1 MIFLASE
8 HKGEIEPLFDY
19 FTFRKQSDYYIYENL
34 ILYIN
39 HGKGGLQLAFKSV
52 DISQRLDISIA
63 MLFGYGGCVSGCN
76 VGEVVS
82 VSKVKLM
89 DNSSLKPVFN
99 PVKTR
104 RVEGFRGVELITL
117 LGGFNFD
124 NEYLKLFG
132 DLVDEEAYFFVKAFK
147 TIDKPCFVFKLV
159 SDVNTRESVLSVSRK
174 GFSIERFVEFLKVAL
189 WLERDELIRE
199 VFINTGI
206 TDRVI
211 LEGLKKLIEKKHYT
225 FTERQNLYKRLMI
238 NREKPSGKPFKL
250 GAVFLEEGADRA
262 FLSLNLKKKSYLIGD
277 YTPYFHNLKDRV
289 AVILANKKGEL
300 LRKTPDG
307 YTPAGTSGYSIL
319 ASYNCIY
326 DCSYCFLKG
335 YFKSFN
341 PVVFAN
347 IADYFRALEDIIKT
361 DTKRPL
367 YFYLS
372 TFSDPV
378 ALSVYGNFVE
388 QFIWFFENI
397 DDDEVILEIRTKSVR
412 IEKLLELK
420 PPKNVIFAFSLSPQS
435 VIERY
440 EFFTPSLA
448 SRIKAIKKLDSK
460 GFKVGVRFDPVF
472 IDKIEDYKPIIEFV
486 NTIKNLHSVEVGFLR
501 FDKNDYKN
509 MLDKSPSV
517 LRGLE
522 FTRGMYRYP
531 DSRIRDAVNFFKRE
545 LKSFY
550 LSMEY

>member
-19 FTFRKQSDYYIYENL
+19 FPFKKQSNYYIYENL

-39 HGKGGLQLAFKSV
+39 YGKGGLQLAFKSI
-52 DISQRLDISIA
+52 DISQRHDISMA
-63 MLFGYGGCVSGCN
+63 MLFGYAGCVSGCSI
-76 VGEVVS
+76 GEVVS
-82 VSKVKLM
+82 VSKTKLM
-89 DNSSLKPVFN
+89 DSSLKPIFN
-99 PVKTR
+99 PIKINKA
-104 RVEGFRGVELITL
+104 EGFKGFELITL

-124 NEYLKLFG
+124 NNYLKLFG
-132 DLVDEEAYFFVKAFK
+132 DLVDREAYFFAKAFK
-147 TIDKPCFVFKLV
+147 AIDKPCFVFKLI
-159 SDVNTRESVLSVSRK
+159 SDINTKKSVTSAVK
-174 GFSIERFVEFLKVAL
+174 TEFSIDGFVEFLKVAL
-189 WLERDELIRE
+189 WIERDEILKE
-199 VFINTGI
+199 VFTNTGI
-206 TDRVI
+206 TNRVV
-211 LEGLKKLIEKKHYT
+211 LEGLKKLIKKNRYT
-225 FTERQNLYKRLMI
+225 FTERQNLYKKLAI
-238 NREKPSGKPFKL
+238 NRDKPKGRPFKL
-250 GAVFLEEGADRA
+250 EAVFVEDGVDRA
-262 FLSLNLKKKSYLIGD
+262 YLGFDFRKKSYAIND

-307 YTPAGTSGYSIL
+307 YTPNGSQGYSIL

-341 PVVFAN
+341 PVVFVN
-347 IADYFRALEDIIKT
+347 ITDYFRALEDVVKK
-361 DTKRPL
+361 DSRRPL

-372 TFSDPV
+372 TFSDPL
-378 ALSVYGNFVE
+378 ALSIFSIQVE
-388 QFIWFFENI
+388 QFVEFFRAFDDNI
-397 DDDEVILEIRTKSVR
+397 FLEIRTKSAN
-412 IEKLLELK
+412 IDKFLSLE
-420 PPKNVIFAFSLSPQS
+420 PPENVIFAFSLSPQS
-435 VIERY
+435 IITKY
-440 EFFTPSLA
+440 EFFTPSLE
-448 SRIKAIKKLDSK
+448 RRVEAIKKLDSK
-460 GFKVGVRFDPVF
+460 GFRVGVRFDPVF
-472 IDKIEDYKPIIEFV
+472 IDRLEEYRSIIEFV